1 MITVTVWRT
10 EDHMICRFKASGHAG
25 YAPAGNDIICSAITA
40 ITTTAIGSLADIAGL
55 ETNHTMRDGLIECRL
70 KQDRP
75 MTDRQRETAAII
87 LESMLLGCRQIEES
101 YGRTYVQVRE
111 KQIHQGGTWS

>member
-1 MITVTVWRT
+1 MITVTIWRT
-10 EDHMICRFKASGHAG
+10 ADHMITRFRASGHAG

-55 ETNHTMRDGLIECRL
+55 ETDSVLRDGLIECRL
-70 KQDRP
+70 KQDRQ
-75 MTDRQRETAAII
+75 MTDRQKETATVI
-87 LESMLLGCRQIEES
+87 LESMLLGCRQVEAS
-101 YGRTYVQVRE
+101 YGRTYVRVRE